1 MEPNK
6 KPCAPSIQDD
16 PALAAA
22 LAQSDS
28 ESDTLDDEGVQYY
41 MSGSGFNFAVQGN
54 PSPMAF
60 ALASMLENRLAERLA
75 EKGKG
80 KGKGKGNAAQAANP
94 QDNVGDTSTHEDQAN
109 VGDTST
115 HDYQG
120 NVGDTS
126 THGYQGNIG
135 DTSTHDYQGNV
146 GGNSTSTAAKNGTPK
161 KEAKKKA
168 KKTKKDH

>member
-41 MSGSGFNFAVQGN
+41 MSGSGYNYAVQGN

-60 ALASMLENRLAERLA
+60 ALATMLENRLAERLA
-75 EKGKG
+75 A
-80 KGKGKGNAAQAANP
+80 KGKGN
-94 QDNVGDTSTHEDQAN
+94 
-109 VGDTST
+109 TST

-126 THGYQGNIG
+126 THGYQGNVG

-146 GGNSTSTAAKNGTPK
+146 GGKSTSTAAKNGTPK
-161 KEAKKKA
+161 KQAKKKA
-168 KKTKKDH
+168 KKTKKGSLDV

>member
-22 LAQSDS
+22 LTQSDS

-41 MSGSGFNFAVQGN
+41 MRDSGFSYAVQGN

-60 ALASMLENRLAERLA
+60 ALATMLENRLAERLA
-75 EKGKG
+75 A
-80 KGKGKGNAAQAANP
+80 KGKGKGNAEAANP
-94 QDNVGDTSTHEDQAN
+94 QVNVGDTSTQ
-109 VGDTST
+109 
-115 HDYQG
+115 DYQG

-126 THGYQGNIG
+126 THGYQGNVG
-135 DTSTHDYQGNV
+135 DTSTHGYRGNV
-146 GGNSTSTAAKNGTPK
+146 GGNSTSTAAKNSTPK
-161 KEAKKKA
+161 KQAKKNA

>member
-60 ALASMLENRLAERLA
+60 ALASMLENRLSERLA

-80 KGKGKGNAAQAANP
+80 KGNAAAANP
-94 QDNVGDTSTHEDQAN
+94 QVNPGFTLEYASNDNVGCVGIAISSGFSLGGSSTM
-109 VGDTST
+109 GS
-115 HDYQG
+115 
-120 NVGDTS
+120 
-126 THGYQGNIG
+126 
-135 DTSTHDYQGNV
+135 
-146 GGNSTSTAAKNGTPK
+146 NSSCKNLS
-161 KEAKKKA
+161 
-168 KKTKKDH
+168 KTYSVKD

>member
-6 KPCAPSIQDD
+6 KPCAPSIQHD

-28 ESDTLDDEGVQYY
+28 EFDTLDDEGVQYY

-60 ALASMLENRLAERLA
+60 AVASMLENRLAERLA

-80 KGKGKGNAAQAANP
+80 KGNAAAAANP
-94 QDNVGDTSTHEDQAN
+94 QVNA
-109 VGDTST
+109 GDTST

-126 THGYQGNIG
+126 THDYQGNAG
-135 DTSTHDYQGNV
+135 DTSTHGYQGNV

-161 KEAKKKA
+161 KQAKKKA